1 MSDAALLVAAAS
13 LAALGNLAGGLAVVA
28 RRRWSPR
35 ALERFLAFSAGF
47 LLSAAILEVLPE
59 SLGERPGN
67 ALYAVGGFLALHL
80 VERLMTHRHVHHHG
94 DVGGG
99 CCPEDAS
106 PARTWGYLA
115 LLGMAV
121 HTFFDGVSIAAGF
134 TRNLETALLVCAAVL
149 LHKLP
154 DGLVAA
160 SLVLAAG
167 AGRAQAMAAAGA
179 LGLATLAGSAV
190 TWAAAASGGGPAD
203 TGAILAFSAGL
214 FIYVAAS
221 DLVPEVNRSRDLFLS
236 GFLVLGILGF
246 LVAAE
251 FLGSFLGN

>member
-1 MSDAALLVAAAS
+1 MSEAVLLAAAAG
-13 LAALGNLAGGLAVVA
+13 LAAAGNLVGGLAVVA
-28 RRRWSPR
+28 RRGWSAR

-47 LLSAAILEVLPE
+47 LLSAAVIEILPE

-67 ALYAVGGFLALHL
+67 AVWAVAGFLMLHL

-94 DVGGG
+94 EVGAG
-99 CCPEDAS
+99 CCPDRGN
-106 PARTWGYLA
+106 PVRIWGYLA
-115 LLGMAV
+115 LFGMAV

-134 TRNLETALLVCAAVL
+134 TRDLRTALLVCAAVL

-167 AGRAQAMAAAGA
+167 GGRARALTAAGV

-190 TWAAAASGGGPAD
+190 TWMVATAGGAADAS
-203 TGAILAFSAGL
+203 AILAFSAGL
-214 FIYVAAS
+214 FVYVAAS
-221 DLVPEVNRSRDLFLS
+221 DLVPEVNRSRDLLLS
-236 GFLVLGILGF
+236 GFLVLGIVVF
-246 LVAAE
+246 LAAAA
-251 FLGSFLGN
+251 FLDAFIEG